1 MVRLLVRLVVFLGAT
16 ALGLVIAGVL
26 VDGLSAG
33 WRGFVVAVVII
44 AALQS
49 VLAVFYVPLVW
60 WFYVRPVA
68 SLGPSGHEPL
78 RPCDTGG
85 HRAGRRGHRAVRLPT
100 SRTTGPVTVR

>member
-78 RPCDTGG
+78 RPCDTGTIALDAG
-85 HRAGRRGHRAVRLPT
+85 ATAQRACRRHARRARSP
-100 SRTTGPVTVR
+100 

>member
-16 ALGLVIAGVL
+16 ALGLVVAGAL
-26 VDGLSAG
+26 VDGLSVG

-49 VLAVFYVPLVW
+49 VLAVFYV
-60 WFYVRPVA
+60 RPVA

-78 RPCDTGG
+78 RPCDTGTIALG
-85 HRAGRRGHRAVRLPT
+85 AEATAQCACRRHARRARSP
-100 SRTTGPVTVR
+100 